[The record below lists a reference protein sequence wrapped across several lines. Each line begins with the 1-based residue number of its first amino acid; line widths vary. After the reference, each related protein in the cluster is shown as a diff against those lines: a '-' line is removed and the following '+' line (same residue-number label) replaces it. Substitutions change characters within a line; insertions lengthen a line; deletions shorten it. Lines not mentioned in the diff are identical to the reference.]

1 MIVELMRAGGPDL
14 VRRWVAALLSVP
26 EAERETIVESVEG
39 RIAEVYHAPD
49 GAGEAEAGE
58 AAADGGA
65 EVAVRLKARRRAS
78 AAD

>member
-49 GAGEAEAGE
+49 GAGEA
-58 AAADGGA
+58 AADGGA